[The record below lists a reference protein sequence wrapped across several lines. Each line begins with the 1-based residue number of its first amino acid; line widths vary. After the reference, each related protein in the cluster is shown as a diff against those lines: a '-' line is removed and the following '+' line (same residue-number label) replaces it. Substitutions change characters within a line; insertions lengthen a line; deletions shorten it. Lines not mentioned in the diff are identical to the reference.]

1 MNSEKENEEETID
14 EKLDKLIKSQKEE
27 ASALKKIIEAIN
39 SSINNE
45 SEKLN

>member
-1 MNSEKENEEETID
+1 MNPEKENEEETID

-45 SEKLN
+45 SEKQN

>member
-1 MNSEKENEEETID
+1 MNPEKENEEETID

-39 SSINNE
+39 SSVNNE

>member
-1 MNSEKENEEETID
+1 MNPEKENEEETID